1 MKFMATFS
9 EVFYC
14 KRQLDNT
21 VAAMLYYLRKDD
33 TMKYNPSQAV
43 KENIPCPE
51 PQRYN
56 MVVKSNSLIQQSRF
70 SLSTQQQKIVLF
82 IISQIE
88 PSDEELKLYSFK
100 ITDFCNVCGIEPQGN
115 MYNLLKR
122 QIKSISDKSLW
133 IETEQGQETLV
144 RWIEKP
150 YIDKKSGTIQIKLDE
165 DMKPYLLQLKE
176 KFTEYELIYTLNFK
190 SKYSIRLYEFL
201 KSIHYN
207 KMQAYTQTLPID
219 KFQKVMDSTYANF
232 KDFHTRAL
240 KPAQKEI
247 NEYSDILFNYELVSD
262 GRRTTA
268 IKITVSP
275 KSAGTKYETSITNEL
290 LLEERRGNGNG
301 E

>member
-1 MKFMATFS
+1 
-9 EVFYC
+9 
-14 KRQLDNT
+14 
-21 VAAMLYYLRKDD
+21 
-33 TMKYNPSQAV
+33 MKYNPSQAV
-43 KENIPCPE
+43 QENIPCPE

-56 MVVKSNSLIQQSRF
+56 IVVKSNSLIQQSRF
-70 SLSTQQQKIVLF
+70 SLSTQQQKIILF

-88 PSDEELKLYSFK
+88 PYDEELKLYTFK

-115 MYNLLKR
+115 MYNLIKR

-133 IETEQGQETLV
+133 IETEQGETLV

-165 DMKPYLLQLKE
+165 EMKPYLLQLKE

-201 KSIHYN
+201 KSIHYD
-207 KMQAYTQTLPID
+207 KLKAYTHTVSID
-219 KFQKVMDSTYANF
+219 KFQKVLDSNYENF
-232 KDFHTRAL
+232 KDFHTRVL

-247 NEYSDILFNYELVSD
+247 NAYSDIIFEYELITE

-268 IKITVSP
+268 IKITVNP
-275 KSAGTKYETSITNEL
+275 KPIGDKFATAYANEL
-290 LLEERRGNGNG
+290 LLEERNGNR
-301 E
+301 